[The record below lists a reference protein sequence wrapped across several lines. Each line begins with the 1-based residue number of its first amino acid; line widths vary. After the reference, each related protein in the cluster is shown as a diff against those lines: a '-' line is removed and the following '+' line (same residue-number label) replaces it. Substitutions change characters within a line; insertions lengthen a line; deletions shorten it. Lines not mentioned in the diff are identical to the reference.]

1 MREAEPPGQAN
12 DGDTGRMHDVEHKST
27 PGPSEQDSHRLRRVL
42 TLREAVALGVG
53 GTIGGGI
60 FVLVGAAAGPGR
72 AGALP
77 GLFLALCGSLLIPL
91 PHASLPRPP
100 PPAGCGLAFPPGPL
114 GAPLVVLFGLG

>member
-60 FVLVGAAAGPGR
+60 FVLVGAAAGRGR
-72 AGALP
+72 AGGPLA
-77 GLFLALCGSLLIPL
+77 FLVGFVGALLIPL
-91 PHASLPRPP
+91 PLAEITLPYS
-100 PPAGCGLAFPPGPL
+100 PG
-114 GAPLVVLFGLG
+114 GVG

>member
-60 FVLVGAAAGPGR
+60 FVLVGAAAGRGGPGGVPGFLAALGR
-72 AGALP
+72 AFFVA
-77 GLFLALCGSLLIPL
+77 LALAETASRYPL
-91 PHASLPRPP
+91 A
-100 PPAGCGLAFPPGPL
+100 
-114 GAPLVVLFGLG
+114 